1 MTGAVYRSTQTHRR
15 FQRAVTIATL
25 FLSLAVIIIAA
36 LQWRVADNKLR
47 LALFDRRYKV
57 YDATRKFLSV
67 ILREANFT
75 NPQLFE
81 FYAGTSDAEFLFGA
95 DVTEHLEK
103 IRKRAVHLQT
113 AQKIYEPLPVGDE
126 RSKHVQAAH
135 DDLLW
140 LTDQITAISKT
151 FAPYLGFANV
161 RLRFWPSL
169 KIFSTNR

>member
-1 MTGAVYRSTQTHRR
+1 MVSVFFSSVA
-15 FQRAVTIATL
+15 L
-25 FLSLAVIIIAA
+25 FLSLAVAIIAA

-47 LALFDRRYKV
+47 LDLFDRRYKV

-67 ILREANFT
+67 ILREAKFT
-75 NPQLFE
+75 HSELFE
-81 FYAGTSDAEFLFGA
+81 FYAGISDAEFLFGA

-103 IRKRAVHLQT
+103 IRKRAVHLQA
-113 AQKIYEPLPVGDE
+113 AQQIYEPLPVGDE
-126 RSKHVQAAH
+126 RSQHVQAEH

-140 LTDQITAISKT
+140 LTDQITEITKT

-169 KIFSTNR
+169 KLFSVNR